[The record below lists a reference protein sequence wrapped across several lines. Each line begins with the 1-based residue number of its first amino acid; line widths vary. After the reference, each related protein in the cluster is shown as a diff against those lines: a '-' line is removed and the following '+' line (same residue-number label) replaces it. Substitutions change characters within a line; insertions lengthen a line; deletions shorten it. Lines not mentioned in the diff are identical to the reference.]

1 MALASCL
8 LLPLLLLATGA
19 SGIVSSLPSAAVQSL
34 VRKRKSSSGQLPF
47 AAHFFPQQID
57 HFNFRPDSSRVFY
70 QKYLLNASFWDK
82 GPSHSAPIF
91 VYTGNEGNIEWF
103 AENTGFML
111 DIAPRFNALL
121 LFIEHRFYGDS
132 KPFGK
137 DSYKSAETLG
147 YLTSTQA
154 LADYAVL
161 IRSLKQNL
169 SAEASPV
176 VVFGGSYGGMLAA
189 WFRLKY
195 PHVAIGALS
204 SSAPILQFDDIVPWS
219 SFYDGVSQ
227 DYKEQFIIMQVRLGM
242 TPYWAMS
249 STDESA
255 NCFEVIK
262 ESWDQLMTTAA
273 KGGMLQLT
281 KKFKACKTIQS
292 VYSVRDWLWTAFTYT
307 AMVDYPTPANF
318 LMPLPAY
325 PVKEMCSI
333 IDGFP
338 TGVDKLT
345 KVFSA
350 ASLYYNY
357 SGTHSCFDIEN
368 DSDPH
373 GLNGWGWQACT
384 EMVMPMTCSNESMFP
399 PSSYSYEAFEDQCKA
414 KVLKNISSSIIALV
428 APLGAHHVD
437 LRFARKDDPNW
448 VKEQREA
455 EIKIIQGWVDQY
467 YRDSKEPS
475 RQTQM
480 PCPAAAV
487 INNSRRASSVA
498 AQAASS
504 EWEIVSLHP
513 SASARGRRRTTG
525 PGLGGGGARKMM
537 MEEHGRAMAI
547 GLLSLTGGVEISW
560 TGSTEG

>member
-132 KPFGK
+132 MPFGK

-176 VVFGGSYGGMLAA
+176 VVYGGSYGGMLAA

-195 PHVAIGALS
+195 PHVAIGAVS

-227 DYKEQFIIMQVRLGM
+227 DYK
-242 TPYWAMS
+242 
-249 STDESA
+249 DESA

-273 KGGMLQLT
+273 KKGGMLQLT

-399 PSSYSYEAFEDQCKA
+399 PSSYSYEASEDQCKA
-414 KVLKNISSSIIALV
+414 KYGVLPRPHWITTEYGGNRIELVLKRFGSNIIFSNGMRDPWSRGGVLKNISSSIIALV

-467 YRDSKEPS
+467 HRDLKEPS
-475 RQTQM
+475 RQ
-480 PCPAAAV
+480 
-487 INNSRRASSVA
+487 
-498 AQAASS
+498 
-504 EWEIVSLHP
+504 
-513 SASARGRRRTTG
+513 
-525 PGLGGGGARKMM
+525 
-537 MEEHGRAMAI
+537 
-547 GLLSLTGGVEISW
+547 
-560 TGSTEG
+560 